1 MKSLNQVNKK
11 LFMLSLVGMLTLGVF
26 SSDANAE
33 LKIVKKDINALKT
46 VFMQK
51 GNFTPTDKILD
62 RYGKQA
68 ATGRYSNTTPDK
80 MVNWSVEK
88 EYNIVSKESKSIAN
102 NITLDGV
109 KIAFPLTFANFGP
122 KYIEFEN
129 VDFSKINNTMT
140 PVIIESTKSK
150 MKMVILD
157 TTPLEY
163 NEINSN
169 KYDQKVI
176 EVDMF
181 GGGKHKITLMV
192 DINNKKIVGLNSNT
206 SRFSS
211 ERDVKVNG
219 ICVGNTFNEM
229 YAKFGTPKIIIIN
242 KTKYSVYTI
251 VGYNYLDEN
260 GNMWVAFF
268 SNNDKIFINK
278 KYVKTKPNVITEAN
292 IICYTANK

>member
-140 PVIIESTKSK
+140 PVIIESTK
-150 MKMVILD
+150 
-157 TTPLEY
+157 
-163 NEINSN
+163 
-169 KYDQKVI
+169 
-176 EVDMF
+176 
-181 GGGKHKITLMV
+181 
-192 DINNKKIVGLNSNT
+192 
-206 SRFSS
+206 R
-211 ERDVKVNG
+211 
-219 ICVGNTFNEM
+219 
-229 YAKFGTPKIIIIN
+229 
-242 KTKYSVYTI
+242 
-251 VGYNYLDEN
+251 
-260 GNMWVAFF
+260 
-268 SNNDKIFINK
+268 
-278 KYVKTKPNVITEAN
+278 
-292 IICYTANK
+292 

>member
-51 GNFTPTDKILD
+51 GNFTPSDKILD

-229 YAKFGTPKIIIIN
+229 YAKFGVPVMVLKKDMEDYID
-242 KTKYSVYTI
+242 TKVIYACFE
-251 VGYNYLDEN
+251 EN
-260 GNMWVAFF
+260 DDIYIASFTH
-268 SNNDKIFINK
+268 SDKKVDGTKF
-278 KYVKTKPNVITEAN
+278 VKTKPNVITSVEY
-292 IICYTANK
+292 ICIKNKK